1 MCVSLAFESR
11 DSNLEGWEGEV
22 VVGVEGEREAETLLV
37 KLRGVEI
44 GDAN

>member
-1 MCVSLAFESR
+1 MCVSLAFESK
-11 DSNLEGWEGEV
+11 DSSLEGWGVV